1 MKKNI
6 LKKKFGYLMAIILLI
21 AIGATSFVNYSASD
35 NGSDTSSRSYN
46 ITVTIKGCKDM
57 YCLDQCDTCWIAI
70 YRYPDWS
77 FQKAIPYDGSCI
89 YNSTVN
95 ASEVYVR
102 LEWMPSCNY
111 LFSGNGQAYGD
122 LTSSQY
128 VEIDPTC
135 Q

>member
-6 LKKKFGYLMAIILLI
+6 IYLF
-21 AIGATSFVNYSASD
+21 AIGVIIALSAMSYAKYSTNDADD
-35 NGSDTSSRSYN
+35 NTSSRSYN
-46 ITVTIKGCKDM
+46 ITVTLKGCRDM

-89 YNSTVN
+89 YNNTVN
-95 ASEVYVR
+95 ASEVWVR
-102 LEWMPSCNY
+102 LEWVSSCNS
-111 LFSGNGQAYGD
+111 LFLSDGQAYGD